1 MDGVLIR
8 TLAVAIAA
16 VLAMTACSTEPAE
29 LPGEQ
34 IVVVGDS
41 YTMGPNDSGD
51 DPDVWPAMV
60 WQDLRARGYQ
70 IDPTVSG
77 EGGAGYA
84 RPGYKDSVFADKAKA
99 IRRSTD
105 LMVFFG
111 SANDIDA
118 PVDEVPG
125 AVRSTLE
132 QAKRAAPGAKLLVIG
147 PAWPSPEPPPEVWQL
162 RDVVRDQAAA
172 VGAIFV
178 DPLEQR
184 WLWDDPA
191 LIGPDGIHPDRA
203 GQEYL
208 AGKIGPLIQSQ
219 LPAPQQP

>member
-1 MDGVLIR
+1 MEGLLTR
-8 TLAVAIAA
+8 ALAAA
-16 VLAMTACSTEPAE
+16 TAAALAMTGCSREPAE

-41 YTMGPNDSGD
+41 YTMGPNDSGT
-51 DPDVWPAMV
+51 DPDAWPAMV
-60 WQDLRARGYQ
+60 WQDLRGRGYEV
-70 IDPTVSG
+70 DPTVAG

-84 RPGYKDSVFADKAKA
+84 HPGYKDSVFADKAKA

-105 LMVFFG
+105 LTVFFG

-132 QAKRAAPGAKLLVIG
+132 QAKSAAPGAKLVVIG
-147 PAWPSPEPPPEVWQL
+147 PAWPYPEPPPEVWQ
-162 RDVVRDQAAA
+162 VRDAVRDAASA
-172 VGAIFV
+172 VGASFV

-184 WLWDDPA
+184 WLWDDPS
-191 LIGPDGIHPDRA
+191 LIGPDKIHPNQA
-203 GQEYL
+203 GQQYL
-208 AGKIGPLIQSQ
+208 AGKIGPLIQAE
-219 LPAPQQP
+219 LPAPQLP